1 LAMTFLQPFARAG
14 LDNVVPSQSVERRA
28 VRRFTGLDLIRGC
41 AALVVLVYHVDF
53 MFGLRTSLLSGGY
66 LAVDVFF
73 VLSGFVLS
81 LNYGDSV
88 AKGGLSGRSFAVAR
102 LARLYPLFLATT
114 LAGCVVMTARYR
126 ANFGH
131 IELTPLVESAA
142 ANILLAPSFFEPY
155 GLDYLFPFNP
165 ASWSIFFELVASL
178 AFFLVLARVENRGL
192 IAAIIG
198 SGIALTLTIW
208 HVGTIDQGYSTTTF
222 LPGFP
227 RVLFSFAVG
236 IAIER
241 AYSRRPWR
249 VPTAFM
255 LWLLLVALAFVQAR
269 VYLQD
274 ARLYD
279 LIGVYLLAPAIV
291 AAGAGAALE
300 GGRRRVAVF
309 LGDISYSVY
318 LTQDALII
326 AAAGL
331 TQLLFGM
338 KIYDLGAWVGFVF
351 VPLVMGVSY
360 LSFLMF
366 ERPARNLIRRY
377 AGHGHEV
384 TGPGVQPDARE
395 VKTVAL

>member
-1 LAMTFLQPFARAG
+1 
-14 LDNVVPSQSVERRA
+14 
-28 VRRFTGLDLIRGC
+28 
-41 AALVVLVYHVDF
+41 
-53 MFGLRTSLLSGGY
+53 
-66 LAVDVFF
+66 
-73 VLSGFVLS
+73 
-81 LNYGDSV
+81 
-88 AKGGLSGRSFAVAR
+88 
-102 LARLYPLFLATT
+102 
-114 LAGCVVMTARYR
+114 
-126 ANFGH
+126 
-131 IELTPLVESAA
+131 
-142 ANILLAPSFFEPY
+142 
-155 GLDYLFPFNP
+155 
-165 ASWSIFFELVASL
+165 
-178 AFFLVLARVENRGL
+178 
-192 IAAIIG
+192 
-198 SGIALTLTIW
+198 LTIW

>member
-1 LAMTFLQPFARAG
+1 
-14 LDNVVPSQSVERRA
+14 
-28 VRRFTGLDLIRGC
+28 
-41 AALVVLVYHVDF
+41 
-53 MFGLRTSLLSGGY
+53 
-66 LAVDVFF
+66 
-73 VLSGFVLS
+73 
-81 LNYGDSV
+81 
-88 AKGGLSGRSFAVAR
+88 
-102 LARLYPLFLATT
+102 
-114 LAGCVVMTARYR
+114 MTARYR

-178 AFFLVLARVENRGL
+178 AFFLVLARAENRGL